1 MNCDEIGCSTD
12 KAKKLAPKR
21 VSGLVVKT
29 LIDLFELTNLNLI
42 SAPLDIPIQFFCINL
57 TLSGQDS

>member
-42 SAPLDIPIQFFCINL
+42 SAH
-57 TLSGQDS
+57 S